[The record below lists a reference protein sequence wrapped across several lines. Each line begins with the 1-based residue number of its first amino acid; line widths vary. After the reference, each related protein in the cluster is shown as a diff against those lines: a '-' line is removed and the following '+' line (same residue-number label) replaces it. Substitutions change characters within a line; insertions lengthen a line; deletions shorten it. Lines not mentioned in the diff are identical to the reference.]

1 MGRLPRWLLL
11 GLLTRILLIPF
22 HHPWDL
28 QTWYNMFVDL
38 AHDHSPYETLRYLTY
53 STRSLWG
60 LMQLEGVKT
69 LPVGQE
75 LFYEYYAY
83 PPLPLILYYPLAK
96 IYARFY
102 PLHYQFVVEGT
113 LAAHHVPLFVLG
125 LLKVPL
131 ILADVGIAAILWRTA
146 GEDSAR
152 AYMLN
157 PLIILVSGA
166 WTIEPLMIL
175 PTLTALYF
183 ATRGRYELS
192 GFFLGLGVLTK
203 WMPAVLWPAVGIWLF
218 TTRVAWPRQLAF
230 HSVFLATCAAGLAPL
245 WDGTRLV
252 VQFHSFR
259 PGANLTPHILLYV
272 LAQFHNADVAWY
284 YHILSPFVG
293 MITLPLALGGAYLT
307 QLRKGLDLL
316 QGSCLATVA
325 FLLGS
330 KVVNEPYVCILLP
343 LLLWEQALR
352 PEDTKQFVFKA
363 AYALPLAFAI
373 LNVPIPFF
381 AIPAYLQVGSWTS
394 SADYWVALLRRAVP
408 GPWHALALATLAFSF
423 VALMLY
429 AWHILTVE
437 VGNETVRVAARRS
450 DPDRHRPDRA
460 YPALG

>member
-11 GLLTRILLIPF
+11 GLLIRILLIPF

-83 PPLPLILYYPLAK
+83 PPLPLVIYYPLAK
-96 IYARFY
+96 IYARFH

-113 LAAHHVPLFVLG
+113 LAAHHVPLFMLG
-125 LLKVPL
+125 L
-131 ILADVGIAAILWRTA
+131 
-146 GEDSAR
+146 
-152 AYMLN
+152 LN

-175 PTLTALYF
+175 PTLIALYF
-183 ATRGRYELS
+183 ATRDRYELS

-203 WMPAVLWPAVGIWLF
+203 WMPAVLWPAVGIWLL
-218 TTRVAWPRQLAF
+218 TTRASWPRQLAF

-272 LAQFHNADVAWY
+272 LAQFHNAD
-284 YHILSPFVG
+284 
-293 MITLPLALGGAYLT
+293 
-307 QLRKGLDLL
+307 
-316 QGSCLATVA
+316 
-325 FLLGS
+325 
-330 KVVNEPYVCILLP
+330 
-343 LLLWEQALR
+343 
-352 PEDTKQFVFKA
+352 
-363 AYALPLAFAI
+363 
-373 LNVPIPFF
+373 
-381 AIPAYLQVGSWTS
+381 
-394 SADYWVALLRRAVP
+394 
-408 GPWHALALATLAFSF
+408 
-423 VALMLY
+423 
-429 AWHILTVE
+429 
-437 VGNETVRVAARRS
+437 
-450 DPDRHRPDRA
+450 
-460 YPALG
+460 